1 MKKKL
6 FASLL
11 VGSAVVGASLAP
23 LSAQA
28 VTTGN
33 TPVQVEFEGG
43 TLQDQRDDTGPI
55 VDPDPTQPN
64 TNFDLLAIP
73 KIFDFSPVKIGEDIT
88 AIRPISTAPKSIM
101 VGDVRGTK
109 EGWHVTGE
117 VVGMSNGTD
126 TLDGQITF
134 GMTPYYAIF
143 NESTSSYGGFNTLNG
158 MNIANDPTAPSFNG
172 ASLKIGGG
180 AAALINA
187 PLGKG
192 QGTWSGRLDNLTLNV
207 TTPMQELKK
216 GAYTGNVT
224 WNLVAGPAI

>member
-11 VGSAVVGASLAP
+11 VGSAVVGANLVP

-33 TPVQVEFEGG
+33 TPVQVEFDGG
-43 TLQDQRDDTGPI
+43 KLADQGDNTGAI
-55 VDPDPTQPN
+55 VDPDPTKPN

-73 KIFDFSPVKIGEDIT
+73 KIFDFSPVKIGEDLT
-88 AIRPISTAPKSIM
+88 AIKPISTKPKSIM
-101 VGDVRGTK
+101 VGDVHGTK

-117 VVGMSNGTD
+117 VVSMSNGTD

-158 MNIANDPTAPSFNG
+158 MNIANDPTAPSFDG

-180 AAALINA
+180 ATALINA

-207 TTPMQELKK
+207 TTPMQQLKK